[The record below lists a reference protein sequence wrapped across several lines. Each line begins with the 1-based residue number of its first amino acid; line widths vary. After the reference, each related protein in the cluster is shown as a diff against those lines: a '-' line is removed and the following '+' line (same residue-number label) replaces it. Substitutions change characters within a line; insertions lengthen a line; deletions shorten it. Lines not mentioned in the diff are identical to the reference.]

1 MSTVSPQP
9 PPARDPPPVAPAL
22 AEPVKDNAAS
32 ASELP
37 SHPLATTNGVEE
49 SPKAN
54 APPVPK
60 VHIKALIIS
69 GQSRMLSFEPELT
82 VGRMKEL
89 IWNSWPSDWTDPAQ
103 PPSPSYL
110 RILHAGRIL
119 QDDSTL
125 SSNNL
130 PVTDTPNTPTVVHIS
145 VRSFSIRG
153 EDTDPKKPGII
164 GRTTSHRSHRNDTD
178 DTGGCKCIIM

>member
-1 MSTVSPQP
+1 MASVSPP
-9 PPARDPPPVAPAL
+9 PPTHNLAPAL
-22 AEPVKDNAAS
+22 AEPIGNNAAS
-32 ASELP
+32 SSEAP
-37 SHPLATTNGVEE
+37 SQSHPLEATNNVEE
-49 SPKAN
+49 SPKVN

-69 GQSRMLSFEPELT
+69 GQSRALSFEPELT

-130 PVTDTPNTPTVVHIS
+130 PVSDTPNAPTVVHIS

-153 EDTDPKKPGII
+153 EDADPKKPGIL
-164 GRTTSHRSHRNDTD
+164 GRTASHRSHRNDTD

>member
-1 MSTVSPQP
+1 MNAPVTEAGPGPSHSTPQ
-9 PPARDPPPVAPAL
+9 AIT
-22 AEPVKDNAAS
+22 
-32 ASELP
+32 P
-37 SHPLATTNGVEE
+37 SHPLDAVAVVPASVMEAE
-49 SPKAN
+49 DAAKSVPSA
-54 APPVPK
+54 APVPK
-60 VHIKALIIS
+60 VHIRALIIS
-69 GQSRMLSFEPELT
+69 GQSRVMSYEPELT

-89 IWNSWPSDWTDPAQ
+89 IWNSWPSDWNDPAQ

-130 PVTDTPNTPTVVHIS
+130 PVSDTASTPTVVHIS

-153 EDTDPKKPGII
+153 EEDPKKPGGL
-164 GRTTSHRSHRNDTD
+164 GRTASHRSHRGETEEV
-178 DTGGCKCIIM
+178 GGCKCVIM